1 MIINHIELII
11 QRNEIRTEI
20 LWYWNCTNVSI
31 EGVETKE
38 PVTCIKKFVGEEGA
52 YNFGDMTSLNVY
64 VFYAQ
69 GENARNVWDHHMS
82 FYKVTIRLIR

>member
-1 MIINHIELII
+1 MKYE
-11 QRNEIRTEI
+11 QKF
-20 LWYWNCTNVSI
+20 LWNWNCINVSI
-31 EGVETKE
+31 EGVETKK

-82 FYKVTIRLIR
+82 FYKVEFRLRR

>member
-11 QRNEIRTEI
+11 QTNEIRTEI

-38 PVTCIKKFVGEEGA
+38 PVTCIKKLVGEEGA
-52 YNFGDMTSLNVY
+52 
-64 VFYAQ
+64 
-69 GENARNVWDHHMS
+69 
-82 FYKVTIRLIR
+82 